1 MHKNSHID
9 EKIIRNIIMNNL
21 KPVKTNKKINLNIYY
36 KNKKTSNHVIKNNPI
51 STVNE
56 IEKSNL
62 IYKFTCPFTHSDHK
76 DHQYIGM
83 TTTTLKRRLNS
94 HKYNGGIKQH
104 LLDHHKTKITSNL
117 LEENTNILDKDV
129 DRKHLY
135 IREALIINKFKPAIN
150 TQYNNFS
157 SILQLHS
164 NIQTNFQKS
173 PRRKQ
178 DIETNQ
184 NMQFNNKTNLKLE

>member
-1 MHKNSHID
+1 M
-9 EKIIRNIIMNNL
+9 
-21 KPVKTNKKINLNIYY
+21 
-36 KNKKTSNHVIKNNPI
+36 
-51 STVNE
+51 NE

-184 NMQFNNKTNLKLE
+184 NTRVSHQIIENSEASSSHLSSYHLPAQERQHQRNIGLLTPIDELSPYSQIH